1 MNNEQQN
8 TNKKAYLAAQADYL
22 DKLAQHCDYALTL
35 QTNLPTYAIS
45 NATMEQRLDATRSS
59 LNQFRLRL
67 NRLLTGNGWLRNDKY
82 VPVFV
87 AAIEG
92 TQNTYDKNRTLHI
105 HVALGNLPLAAT
117 HDLLEDGIRQLWAA
131 TAVGTTDIKL
141 DKLTKGTEQRWNEYI
156 GKEAHKGNL
165 EVIDYSNTQ
174 APKHILATI

>member
-8 TNKKAYLAAQADYL
+8 TNKKAYVAAQADYL
-22 DKLAQHCDYALTL
+22 GKLAQHCDYALTL
-35 QTNLPTYAIS
+35 QTNLPKYAIS
-45 NATMEQRLDATRSS
+45 NATKEQRLDATRSS

-105 HVALGNLPLAAT
+105 HIALGNLPLAGT

-141 DKLTKGTEQRWNEYI
+141 DKLIKGTEQRWNEYI

>member
-8 TNKKAYLAAQADYL
+8 TNKRAYVAAQADYL

-67 NRLLTGNGWLRNDKY
+67 NRLLTGNGWLRKDKY

-92 TQNTYDKNRTLHI
+92 AQNTYDKNRTLHI
-105 HVALGNLPLAAT
+105 HIALGNLPLAAT
-117 HDLLEDGIRQLWAA
+117 HDLLEDGISRLLKNQGKD
-131 TAVGTTDIKL
+131 VDML
-141 DKLTKGTEQRWNEYI
+141 DAIRI
-156 GKEAHKGNL
+156 
-165 EVIDYSNTQ
+165 VV
-174 APKHILATI
+174 